1 MIRPLR
7 RLRPAWPRAAR
18 TLALLAA
25 SAVALASLGCGHAML
40 EQRIRVLEV
49 EADRQAVI
57 RLIHQYAHGIDGHD
71 KELLSRTFTA
81 DAVAEYKG
89 VNFPMDV
96 TLRGFPAILEWLD
109 AQVGGRE
116 GAAPWHYMD
125 THLVEVNGNRATLK
139 TFQHNRHMSGVGLYT
154 VEAVRTSQ
162 GWRIQK
168 LHLDERILDPKL
180 LEQMQKKP
188 VTPSSQPGAAVEDAE
203 KRFVAALAGD
213 VAPLEY
219 LLARDFVYT
228 TTTGAM
234 LGKQALLDYLRSGAT
249 RVEHIVREDVRRTE
263 RDGLILTTGRL
274 TADVRQDGKSSRIRS
289 RYLHV
294 WISGVDGWQL
304 LARQAAALPDTA
316 TGDAS
321 GKLPGRAAGQAS

>member
-1 MIRPLR
+1 MPRPLR
-7 RLRPAWPRAAR
+7 SLRPARSRAA
-18 TLALLAA
+18 TTGALFAALAL
-25 SAVALASLGCGHAML
+25 VLASLGCGHAVL
-40 EQRIRVLEV
+40 EQRIKVLEV

-71 KELLSRTFTA
+71 EALLRQTFTA

-96 TLRGFPAILEWLD
+96 TLRGFPAILEWLN
-109 AQVGGRE
+109 AQVGSRE

-125 THLVEVNGNRATLK
+125 THLVDVKGNRATLK
-139 TFQHNRHMSGVGLYT
+139 TFQHNRHLSGVGLYT
-154 VEAVRTSQ
+154 VEDVRTSQ

-168 LHLDERILDPKL
+168 LHLDERLLDPEL
-180 LEQMQKKP
+180 IEQMKKKSA
-188 VTPSSQPGAAVEDAE
+188 TPSAEPGAAVEQAE

-213 VAPLEY
+213 VAPLES

-228 TTTGAM
+228 TTTGSM

-274 TADVRQDGKSSRIRS
+274 TADVRQDGKASRIRS

-294 WISGVDGWQL
+294 WISSVDGWQL
-304 LARQAAALPDTA
+304 LARQAAALPDA
-316 TGDAS
+316 V
-321 GKLPGRAAGQAS
+321 PGQAS

>member
-1 MIRPLR
+1 MIRTLR
-7 RLRPAWPRAAR
+7 MLRSIRRRPGTGAALIGALG
-18 TLALLAA
+18 LA
-25 SAVALASLGCGHAML
+25 VTSLGCGHAVL
-40 EQRIRVLEV
+40 EQRIKVLEV

-71 KELLSRTFTA
+71 EALLRQTFTA

-96 TLRGFPAILEWLD
+96 HLEGFAAILEWLN
-109 AQVGGRE
+109 AQVGSRE

-125 THLVEVNGNRATLK
+125 THLVEVKGHRATLK
-139 TFQHNRHMSGVGLYT
+139 TFQHNRLLSGVGVYT
-154 VEAVRTSQ
+154 VDAVRTSQ

-180 LEQMQKKP
+180 LEQMHRNP
-188 VTPSSQPGAAVEDAE
+188 VTPGVKPGGAPGSAPGSEPGAAVEQAE

-213 VAPLEY
+213 VESLES

-228 TTTGAM
+228 TTTGSM

-249 RVEHIVREDVRRTE
+249 RVEHIVREDVQRTE
-263 RDGLILTTGRL
+263 RDGLVLTTGRL
-274 TADVRQDGKSSRIRS
+274 TADVRQEGKASRIRS

-294 WISGVDGWQL
+294 WIPSADGWQL
-304 LARQAAALPDTA
+304 LARQAAALPDAPTNNP
-316 TGDAS
+316 S
-321 GKLPGRAAGQAS
+321 